1 MTVGAGPENDIQFGL
16 LQLRT
21 CAIRFIMFTDLLSS
35 SLVLIATLSTS
46 VPARAA
52 PVPERYGTSDFMK
65 SLRGSSTPA
74 RLSSMGM

>member
-35 SLVLIATLSTS
+35 LSVLVSTLSTWL
-46 VPARAA
+46 ARAA
-52 PVPERYGTSDFMK
+52 PVPECYGTSDFMK

>member
-35 SLVLIATLSTS
+35 SLVLIATLSPS

-52 PVPERYGTSDFMK
+52 PVPRYGTSDFMK